1 MGNVPKYQFSVEIPE
16 LGVVGFQEVSGLDLE
31 PSLVQ
36 YRRLK
41 PGVSPSTIKTPGIQ
55 KTANITLK
63 RGVFA
68 RNDKFRDWYN
78 GVTSNQ
84 AKRSTVTIK
93 LIDDRGNSAMTW
105 TLTNALPTKIT
116 GADLD
121 ATGNDVAIESLE
133 IAHDRLTVSNS

>member
-1 MGNVPKYQFSVEIPE
+1 MGNAPKFQFSVEIPE
-16 LGVVGFQEVSGLDLE
+16 LGVVGFQEVSGLDVE

-36 YRRLK
+36 YRRVK
-41 PGVSPSTIKTPGIQ
+41 PGVTPPTIAMPGIQ
-55 KTANITLK
+55 KTGTVTLK

-68 RNDKFRDWYN
+68 RNDRFRDWYN
-78 GVTSNQ
+78 GVAGNR

-93 LIDDRGNSAMTW
+93 LIDERGHPSMTW

-121 ATGNDVAIESLE
+121 GTGNDVAIESLE
-133 IAHDRLTVSNS
+133 IAHDQLTVSNN